1 METRDNKIGLISLG
15 CPKALVDSERILTRL
30 KSEGYSI
37 SSSYEEADAVIVN
50 TCGFLDEA
58 RQEGVETIL
67 EIEEM
72 KNNGKIEASKI
83 PQVWNAWL
91 HHMTDEL
98 PETSIRKFSWIKEHV
113 PNLTGTPYAY
123 EYKDKKD
130 KKKIKNI
137 YSTWS
142 PNE

>member
-1 METRDNKIGLISLG
+1 MSLSHNKIFF
-15 CPKALVDSERILTRL
+15 RIYCFLFSKKVGKDNYGNTYYVEKNFSPINNYR
-30 KSEGYSI
+30 
-37 SSSYEEADAVIVN
+37 DRRFVIY
-50 TCGFLDEA
+50 
-58 RQEGVETIL
+58 
-67 EIEEM
+67 
-72 KNNGKIEASKI
+72 NGKIEASKI

-123 EYKDKKD
+123 EYKDKKE

>member
-1 METRDNKIGLISLG
+1 MSLSHNNI
-15 CPKALVDSERILTRL
+15 LLRIYCSIFA
-30 KSEGYSI
+30 KKVGNDGYGN
-37 SSSYEEADAVIVN
+37 SYYMKKN
-50 TCGFLDEA
+50 WSP
-58 RQEGVETIL
+58 
-67 EIEEM
+67 
-72 KNNGKIEASKI
+72 KNNYRERRFVIYKGNIEASKV

-91 HHMTDEL
+91 HHISDEI
-98 PETSIRKFSWIKEHV
+98 PQIPIRKSGWIKEHV

-130 KKKIKNI
+130 AKKVKNI